1 MGSKQAVEGSRF
13 SGFFID
19 PTKVTVIGL
28 DTEDGPEHP
37 LYDERVKKAID
48 PAMVANVKTFGVE
61 TPIMITKKGDQVLV
75 VAGRQRVRWARA
87 ANEELV
93 KEGVAEL
100 VEVPAVLH
108 KGDDV
113 ALFGKMVTENEAR
126 EDDDI
131 LTKAE
136 KAKRMMAMKKVGG
149 GEVTI
154 EEVANRFGVT
164 DRAIRQWLAVLELS
178 PKVKK
183 AVKDGRLTATA
194 ASKLQGKSVEEQE
207 ADLDELISEADATGK
222 KKVSTSQVKKKAK
235 GTGSGPSRKL
245 LAAMSEVAPHPYCT
259 LLGWILGEMDDSTF
273 LSECPDLS
281 KWIDKAM
288 AKVAPAPKE
297 PKKAKEPKKPKAAKK

>member
-1 MGSKQAVEGSRF
+1 MGKQAMEGSRF
-13 SGFFID
+13 NGFFVD
-19 PTKVTVIGL
+19 PTKMVIVGL

-48 PAMVANVKTFGVE
+48 PSMVANVKTFGVE
-61 TPIMITKKGDQVLV
+61 TPIMVTKKGDQILV

-93 KEGVAEL
+93 KEGVTDL
-100 VEVPAVLH
+100 IEVPAVLH

-113 ALFGKMVTENEAR
+113 SLFGKMVTENEAR

-136 KAKRMMAMKKVGG
+136 KAKRMLAMKKVAGG
-149 GEVTI
+149 DVTI

-164 DRAIRQWLAVLELS
+164 DRAIRQWLAILELS

-207 ADLDELISEADATGK
+207 ADLDELIAEADATGK
-222 KKVSTSQVKKKAK
+222 KKVSTSKVNKKAK
-235 GTGSGPSRKL
+235 GTGNGPSRKL
-245 LAAMSEVAPHPYCT
+245 LIAMSEVAPHPYCT

-273 LSECPDLS
+273 LSECPDLA
-281 KWIDKAM
+281 KWIDKAL
-288 AKVAPAPKE
+288 KKTEPDPKE
-297 PKKAKEPKKPKAAKK
+297 PKKAKEPKAAKAKK